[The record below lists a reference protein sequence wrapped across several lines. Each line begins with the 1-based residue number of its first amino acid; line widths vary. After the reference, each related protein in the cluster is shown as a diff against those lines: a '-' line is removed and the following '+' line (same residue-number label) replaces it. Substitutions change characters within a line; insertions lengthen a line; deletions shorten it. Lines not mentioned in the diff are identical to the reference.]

1 MASKTITIKESTY
14 KNLKRWK
21 ENGESF
27 SDMLDREFKWRF
39 ETGQDLL
46 EWAKIEAEERR
57 EARRQGESSRHRK

>member
-39 ETGQDLL
+39 ETARDLL
-46 EWAKIEAEERR
+46 EWARFEEEERR
-57 EARRQGESSRHRK
+57 EARTREKARRSRK